1 MNLGFWL
8 KWSWRDLRARWLQ
21 VLAIGIIIALGTGI
35 YASMGG
41 SEVWRTD
48 AYDLSYS
55 NLNMYD
61 IHVELAGDSLVT
73 NEELTNA
80 LSGIEG
86 VATLETRL
94 ITPTLVDASHGD
106 EVIMVK
112 GELVG
117 VDVADGGPHVNGVHV
132 DDESGRN
139 LSTADAGQN
148 VVVVEY
154 KFAQAHEL
162 DPGSPIRVSGDVAL
176 DFVGAGH
183 SPEYFMIQGD
193 VGDFFGQENFAVLF
207 VSLETAQTLTGH
219 EGLVNDAVILLEDD
233 ADREVVLAYIESRM
247 AESLPD
253 VGISTTVTEDD
264 PIYTLL
270 YQDAEGDQEVWN
282 MISILFL
289 FGAAMGA
296 FNLAGRMVES
306 QRREIGIGM
315 ALGVTRRWLAF
326 RPLLVGLQIALLGTV
341 FGLIIGTLLL
351 DGFGS
356 LVKNIAPLPFWDIKL
371 YMPALITATML
382 GILMPLIATLI
393 PVWRAVRVQPIDAI
407 KSGYLIAKGGG
418 LNKLVHSMPLPG
430 RSFTQMPIKNVF
442 RSPWR
447 SMFTV
452 AGVTIAILL
461 MVTIVGAMDSYMATM
476 DKADDAYRYMAR
488 ERYLITMNF
497 FYPTDNGEVT
507 SISTLT
513 TEDGTPLFTDLEPAL
528 VLGGFA
534 STDAVDEPIEMLV
547 ELHDMETALWVPA
560 LEEGT
565 LTIDGPSI
573 LLSEKA
579 AKDMDVAVGDTITL
593 EHPQRQG
600 LLAFRFVETE
610 VTVAGI
616 HDNPF
621 RPLAYMDLNN
631 ASIMGL
637 EDTTNFL
644 VLNPAE
650 GVTEDDVKLA
660 LLDHPGVISVRPIG
674 DFAETVEQL
683 LELITGMLAIAQT
696 IALFLAFLI
705 AFLSTS
711 ISVDERMREIATM
724 FAFGLRIRTVSRMQM
739 IENFIIGVLGTGLG
753 ILLGWGVLG
762 TLFIRAEE
770 QTPDIGYIITLE
782 PQTILLS
789 AVLGVLVVTLTPF
802 LSVRRMRRMDI
813 PSTLRVME

>member
-41 SEVWRTD
+41 QKVWRKD
-48 AYDLSYS
+48 AYDLSYGR
-55 NLNMYD
+55 LNMYD

-73 NEELTNA
+73 NEELTDA

-86 VATLETRL
+86 IATLETRL
-94 ITPTLVDASHGD
+94 ITPTLVDASHDD

-117 VDVADGGPHVNGVHV
+117 VDVSDGGPHVNSIYV
-132 DDESGRN
+132 DEDSGRN
-139 LSTADAGQN
+139 LTSADAGQN

-154 KFAQAHEL
+154 KFAQAHDL

-183 SPEYFMIQGD
+183 SPEYFMIQGE
-193 VGDFFGQENFAVLF
+193 VGDFFGQENYAVLF
-207 VSLETAQTLTGH
+207 VPLETAQKLTGH
-219 EGLVNDAVILLEDD
+219 EGLVNDAVILLEEG
-233 ADREVVLAYIESRM
+233 ADREVVLAEIENRM
-247 AESLPD
+247 AEALPD
-253 VGISTTVTEDD
+253 VGISTMFTEDD

-270 YQDAEGDQEVWN
+270 YQDAEGDQEVWD

-289 FGAAMGA
+289 FGAALGA

-341 FGLIIGTLLL
+341 FGLIIGTVLI
-351 DGFGS
+351 DAFGS
-356 LVKNIAPLPFWDIKL
+356 VVKSINPLPFWDIKL
-371 YMPALITATML
+371 YMPALIGATLL
-382 GILMPLIATLI
+382 GIFMPLLATLI
-393 PVWRAVRVQPIDAI
+393 PVWRAVRVQPVDAI
-407 KSGYLIAKGGG
+407 KSGYLVAKGGG
-418 LNKLVHSMPLPG
+418 LSKLAHSIPLPG
-430 RSFTQMPIKNVF
+430 RSFTQMPIKNF
-442 RSPWR
+442 LRSPWR
-447 SMFTV
+447 SLLTV

-461 MVTIVGAMDSYMATM
+461 MVTIVGAMDSYVETM
-476 DKADDAYRYMAR
+476 DRADDAYRYMAG
-488 ERYLITMNF
+488 ERYLVTMNF

-528 VLGGFA
+528 AVGGFA
-534 STDAVDEPIEMLV
+534 STEAVEEPIEMLV

-560 LEEGT
+560 LKEGS
-565 LTIDGPSI
+565 LTTDGPGI
-573 LLSEKA
+573 VISEKA
-579 AKDMDVAVGDTITL
+579 AEDLGVTVGDTITL

-616 HDNPF
+616 HDNPL
-621 RPLAYMDLNN
+621 RPLAYMELSN
-631 ASIMGL
+631 AAIMGL
-637 EDTTNFL
+637 EDTTNLL
-644 VLNPAE
+644 VLNPTE
-650 GVTEDDVKLA
+650 GVTETDVKLA
-660 LLDHPGVISVRPIG
+660 LLDHPGVISVKPIG
-674 DFAETVEQL
+674 DFAKTVEQL
-683 LELITGMLAIAQT
+683 LELITGMLAIAQV

-753 ILLGWGVLG
+753 IVLGWGILG
-762 TLFIRAEE
+762 ALFVRAEE
-770 QTPDIGYIITLE
+770 QTPDIGFVITVY
-782 PQTILLS
+782 PQTIILA
-789 AVLGVLVVTLTPF
+789 AVLGVLVVTLTPIF
-802 LSVRRMRRMDI
+802 SIRRMRRMDI